1 MERFGLDS
9 YEEKRDITEKA
20 KFVILFVNQ
29 IMIFIKRSG
38 KKRQKRNLKNF
49 VGNFQTPELYW
60 IKKNKEETKVNRI
73 EYRD

>member
-20 KFVILFVNQ
+20 KR
-29 IMIFIKRSG
+29 IFIKRSG